1 MNDDVLMTLKEVA
14 KYLKISVHTI
24 YKMVE
29 YGRMPATRLGR
40 QLRFRK
46 SDVYKWLADKM
57 TREKKARYEKWQKK
71 YKKLMKEKP

>member
-1 MNDDVLMTLKEVA
+1 MNNDILMTIQEVA

-29 YGRMPATRLGR
+29 QGRMPATKLGR

-57 TREKKARYEKWQKK
+57 TREQKERFITWQKK
-71 YKKLMKEKP
+71 YDKLMKEKP